1 MAQLLYGNQF
11 VSKTLSVGG
20 GINASQTT
28 GIVISNTTGLTTTK
42 PGIAALTWA
51 DPLDED
57 TVEWIEYT
65 SIDGSN
71 EFIGVTRGAEGGT
84 ARTHDNGAVVAFPIS
99 ESHINRIVDKLD
111 GTDTT
116 ALTDTNGNEL
126 LKTSTT
132 TSAVNELTIKN
143 AATGNNPEVQATGG
157 DTNIGI
163 TFVPKGTGVINL
175 SNTSMAGA
183 TPATAQENLADATA
197 TQVVLGT
204 EIYDVGSNFASNAY
218 TAPTTGYYLVTAS
231 ITYTSVTAAK
241 AYRASIYVN
250 DAEVARATQHS
261 GLADTIAVP
270 IYGIFSVTAGQ
281 TIKLYATQI
290 SGGAA
295 VDIQNGSLYTFM
307 HVVRL
312 Y

>member
-1 MAQLLYGNQF
+1 MAQLIYANQF
-11 VSKTLSVGG
+11 ITKTLSVGG

-28 GIVISNTTGLTTTK
+28 GIILNNATGLSTSK
-42 PGIAALTWA
+42 PGIVAITWA

-57 TVEWIEYT
+57 TVEWVEYT

-71 EFIGVTRGAEGGT
+71 ELIGVTRGAEGGT
-84 ARTHDNGAVVAFPIS
+84 ARTHDNGAVIAFPVS
-99 ESHINRIVDKLD
+99 EAHINRIVDKLT

-116 ALTDTNGNEL
+116 VLTDTNGNEL
-126 LKTSTT
+126 LKTTT
-132 TSAVNELTIKN
+132 TASAVNEITLVN
-143 AATGNNPEVQATGG
+143 AATGNPPEFQATGG

-163 TFVPKGTGVINL
+163 KLTPKGAGVVNL

-183 TPATAQENLADATA
+183 TPASNQENLADSTA

-204 EIYDVGSNFASNAY
+204 ELYDVGSNFASNAY

-231 ITYTSVTAAK
+231 ITYTTVTAAK

-250 DAEVARATQHS
+250 DAETARATQHS

-295 VDIQNGSLYTFM
+295 VDIQSGSLYTFM
-307 HVVRL
+307 HVIRL